1 MKLKNIFCY
10 FITIFCMLFVATIK
24 ADATAPNSYNV
35 NGKDIYEIKSSKYLP
50 NGGFDGYGFHF
61 KKNANGDIIYCVESH
76 DYAVTSGT
84 MKYTLSKELEAKYAY
99 VIANGYPNKSITGN
113 AEKDYFIT
121 GLAIFNLVNPNDTIF
136 KFFDLNKGTYRGSAS
151 DVVVEMAKLVNG
163 AKKYS
168 YTNPS
173 ITLNT
178 NNNFAISSDKKYY
191 ISSNMN
197 VSTTGNVGN
206 YTVSLE
212 NAPAGTFITDSKGN
226 KKNSFSTSESF
237 KVYIP
242 VNNIKN
248 LSNTFKVKVTST
260 GTIYKAYLYEA
271 SNSSYQNTA
280 ALYPVNNTISK
291 ENSVKLELTP
301 KVIISKI
308 DATTSKELPGATLT
322 IKNSKGEV
330 VKTWVSTNEPMIIEN
345 LPAGKYTLTEKIAPE
360 GYVLSTETISF
371 EVKLDGTITKVEMKN
386 KLTEVQ
392 ISKVD
397 ITNGKELP
405 GATLT
410 IKNSKGEEVKT
421 WVSSNKP
428 EVIKGLPVGKYTL
441 TEKIAPE
448 GYILSTK
455 TVSFEVKS
463 DGTVTKVKME
473 NKPKEKTP
481 IYISKQDITTKE
493 ELPGAHLELR
503 DEKGK
508 LVEAW
513 VSTNIPH
520 VIEKLEPGKYFLTE
534 VLAPEGYEL
543 STETVEFTVNKDG
556 TVDGD
561 IIMYNDVETIEV
573 PNTASFKNITT
584 SLIGIIVIT
593 FGAMIIYR
601 NYKKNEE
608 Y

>member
-428 EVIKGLPVGKYTL
+428 EVIKGLQEGKYTL